1 MYEFYNADW
10 EILRKG
16 GTSLLP
22 SQRENNVF
30 GSLILVY
37 YHICL
42 DQVLQ
47 SVGITACGQ
56 VLLSFDLF
64 SSGIQMQREDNGMQ
78 MECSILVGFDI
89 S

>member
-1 MYEFYNADW
+1 MNFIMQTGKSG
-10 EILRKG
+10 EISATISTRKLCFWVFNFG
-16 GTSLLP
+16 ILP
-22 SQRENNVF
+22 
-30 GSLILVY
+30 L
-37 YHICL
+37 ICL
-42 DQVLQ
+42 DQILQ

-78 MECSILVGFDI
+78 MECSVLVCFDI